1 MKATHTRDCSAL
13 KGADVADADGGRAGA
28 HVAQVVGAEAD
39 GAGALVPLVTTRSG
53 AGEELADQS
62 RLHVGLLV
70 TGTLCHSSMGPGD
83 TLVWRN
89 TFSVTVQRDM
99 VTYHC
104 VKEHLLCHSSTG
116 PGDRP

>member
-28 HVAQVVGAEAD
+28 HVALVVGAEAD
-39 GAGALVPLVTTRSG
+39 GAGALVPLVTAGSG
-53 AGEELADQS
+53 AGEELADQP

-83 TLVWRN
+83 RPWCEGTPTLSQ
-89 TFSVTVQRDM
+89 FSGTR
-99 VTYHC
+99 
-104 VKEHLLCHSSTG
+104 
-116 PGDRP
+116 